1 MWPSFNSSQ
10 KKPEELFGIFVYEDQ
25 NGYMR
30 LAIEKKRKN
39 SYPIYTFHYKVDG
52 HGVIRKLMKEFSLT
66 QPTLSH
72 HFNKLV
78 DAGIITN
85 RKEGVLWFYS
95 INKQFLKEKGIDLK
109 KLLEKHTI

>member
-1 MWPSFNSSQ
+1 MNNDTV
-10 KKPEELFGIFVYEDQ
+10 KLFKALADETRIA
-25 NGYMR
+25 MLRR
-30 LAIEKKRKN
+30 LID
-39 SYPIYTFHYKVDG
+39 VDEMACQE
-52 HGVIRKLMKEFSLT
+52 LMKEFSLT

-95 INKQFLKEKGIDLK
+95 INKKFLRKHGIDIK
-109 KLLEKHTI
+109 KLIS